1 MNLAIICSKLYEI
14 GSFVGFDM
22 RTHKR
27 LLTEANLTLTKAIET
42 ARSIEAAEAKA
53 SQLKGTN
60 RVPVMNVKSTR
71 RHQGRDTREKH
82 GMCPRCGGRI
92 IKQKTVA
99 TKMQGVTS
107 VASKGTWQKCAG
119 QSNQVAQHPQPNVF
133 SRLIT
138 LRLQLVSLAFL
149 FT

>member
-1 MNLAIICSKLYEI
+1 MAELRRLATHCEFGDYLQQALQDRFVCGI
-14 GSFVGFDM
+14 GHEN
-22 RTHKR
+22 TQKR

-42 ARSIEAAEAKA
+42 ACSIEAAEVHA

-60 RVPVMNVKSTR
+60 GVPVMNVKSTR

-82 GMCPRCGGRI
+82 GTCTRCGVRI

-119 QSNQVAQHPQPNVF
+119 QSNQVAQHPSPTF
-133 SRLIT
+133 S
-138 LRLQLVSLAFL
+138 AD
-149 FT
+149 